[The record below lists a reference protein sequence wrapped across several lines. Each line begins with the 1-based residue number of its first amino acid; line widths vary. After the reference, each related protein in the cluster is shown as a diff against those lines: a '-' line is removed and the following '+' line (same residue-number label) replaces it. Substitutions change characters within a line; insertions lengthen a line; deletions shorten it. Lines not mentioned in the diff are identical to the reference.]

1 MLTCKADKPYLTKG
15 KFYMKNL
22 KINEERNE
30 NDVIGVTLIDKVR
43 KNKVVIGICSSLV
56 IAITAAMI
64 TVSGATTSPA
74 TGEDGVIATPVAE
87 TMLITTPITTTTTK
101 VSSSSTTSTTTS
113 LTTSTSKE
121 TTETTTTTTA
131 STTEKI
137 MTTIEEPI
145 VVGNNPIEDVDETV
159 VEVNT
164 YVEDNTTTTTPAV
177 EYFVYKPSSCYVHK
191 NTCRWVDSTC
201 YEITSTD
208 GIESRKC
215 SECNPDIEIV
225 SEYTTPAPVAV
236 SNTSGLTSLNYI
248 TDEERI
254 MLCNV
259 VGGEY
264 GSDWVSLYD
273 KACVV
278 AVVMNRYY
286 DGGWQGAGRDN
297 TISNILS
304 APGQFAGYY
313 ANTTYN
319 SNVTQS
325 CKDAVEYY
333 FENQSLFPHY
343 ISFWG
348 DGTYNHFS

>member
-1 MLTCKADKPYLTKG
+1 
-15 KFYMKNL
+15 MKNL

-30 NDVIGVTLIDKVR
+30 NVVRIKLIDKVR
-43 KNKVVIGICSSLV
+43 KNKTVIGVCSGII
-56 IAITAAMI
+56 IAITATVI
-64 TVSGATTSPA
+64 TVSGATTPVV
-74 TGEDGVIATPVAE
+74 GEDGVIVTTVTE
-87 TMLITTPITTTTTK
+87 TMLTTTSITTTTTTTK

-121 TTETTTTTTA
+121 TTETTTTTA
-131 STTEKI
+131 ESTTEEI
-137 MTTIEEPI
+137 ITTTEEVI
-145 VVGNNPIEDVDETV
+145 VDDDIPEEDVDEEAA
-159 VEVNT
+159 VEVDT
-164 YVEDNTTTTTPAV
+164 YIEDDTTETTSTD
-177 EYFVYKPSSCYVHK
+177 EYVVYKPSTCYVHK

-208 GIESRKC
+208 GIESHKC
-215 SECNPDIEIV
+215 SECDPDIEIV
-225 SEYTTPAPVAV
+225 SEYVAPTPVV
-236 SNTSGLTSLNYI
+236 SNSSGLTSLNYI
-248 TDEERI
+248 TDAERI

-286 DGGWQGAGRDN
+286 DGGWQGSGREN
-297 TISNILS
+297 TISNILT

-333 FENQSLFPHY
+333 FENQFLFPHY

-348 DGTYNHFS
+348 DGTYNYFK

>member
-1 MLTCKADKPYLTKG
+1 
-15 KFYMKNL
+15 MKNL

-30 NDVIGVTLIDKVR
+30 NSVVRTKLIDKIR
-43 KNKVVIGICSSLV
+43 NNKVAIGICSGFV
-56 IAITAAMI
+56 VAVAVTMITA
-64 TVSGATTSPA
+64 SGTTTPA
-74 TGEDGVIATPVAE
+74 AGEDGVIATPVAE
-87 TMLITTPITTTTTK
+87 TMLTTTPITTTSR
-101 VSSSSTTSTTTS
+101 VSSSFTTSTTTTS

-121 TTETTTTTTA
+121 TTETTTTTTE
-131 STTEKI
+131 STTEEI
-137 MTTIEEPI
+137 ITTTEEPI
-145 VVGNNPIEDVDETV
+145 ISDDIPEEDVDEAA
-159 VEVNT
+159 VEVDT
-164 YVEDNTTTTTPAV
+164 YIEDDTTTATSTV
-177 EYFVYKPSSCYVHK
+177 EYFVYKPSTYYVHK

-208 GIESRKC
+208 SIKSRKC
-215 SECNPDIEIV
+215 SECDPDIEIV
-225 SEYTTPAPVAV
+225 SEYVAPTPVV
-236 SNTSGLTSLNYI
+236 SNSSGLTSLNYI
-248 TDEERI
+248 TDAERI

-286 DGGWQGAGRDN
+286 DGGWQGAGRAN
-297 TISNILS
+297 TISNVLT
-304 APGQFAGYY
+304 APGQFAVHY

-348 DGTYNHFS
+348 DGTCNHFS

>member
-1 MLTCKADKPYLTKG
+1 
-15 KFYMKNL
+15 MKNL

-30 NDVIGVTLIDKVR
+30 NVVRLKLIDKVR
-43 KNKVVIGICSSLV
+43 KNKTLTGICSGIV
-56 IAITAAMI
+56 MAITATAI
-64 TVSGATTSPA
+64 TVSGAITPA
-74 TGEDGVIATPVAE
+74 VGEDGVIV
-87 TMLITTPITTTTTK
+87 TTVTTEAVLTTTSITTTTTN
-101 VSSSSTTSTTTS
+101 VLSSSTTSTTTS
-113 LTTSTSKE
+113 LTTSTSKG
-121 TTETTTTTTA
+121 TTETTTTTTE
-131 STTEKI
+131 STTEEI
-137 MTTIEEPI
+137 ITTTEEEAI
-145 VVGNNPIEDVDETV
+145 VDDDIPEEDVDEV
-159 VEVNT
+159 VEVDT
-164 YVEDNTTTTTPAV
+164 YIEDDTTTKTSV
-177 EYFVYKPSSCYVHK
+177 DEYIVYKPSTYYVHK
-191 NTCRWVDSTC
+191 NTCRWVDETC

-215 SECNPDIEIV
+215 SECDPDIEIV
-225 SEYTTPAPVAV
+225 SEYVAHTPVV
-236 SNTSGLTSLNYI
+236 SNSSGLTSLNYI
-248 TDEERI
+248 TDVERI

-304 APGQFAGYY
+304 APGQFDGYY
-313 ANTTYN
+313 ANITYN

-333 FENQSLFPHY
+333 FENQSIFPHY

>member
-1 MLTCKADKPYLTKG
+1 
-15 KFYMKNL
+15 MKNL

-30 NDVIGVTLIDKVR
+30 NCVVRLKLIDKVR
-43 KNKVVIGICSSLV
+43 KNKTLTGICSGIV
-56 IAITAAMI
+56 MAITATAI
-64 TVSGATTSPA
+64 TVSGATTPA
-74 TGEDGVIATPVAE
+74 VGEDGVMV
-87 TMLITTPITTTTTK
+87 TTVTEAVLTTTSITTTTTTK
-101 VSSSSTTSTTTS
+101 ASSSSTTSTTTS
-113 LTTSTSKE
+113 LTTSTSKG
-121 TTETTTTTTA
+121 TTETTTTTTET
-131 STTEKI
+131 TTEEI
-137 MTTIEEPI
+137 ITTTEEEVI
-145 VVGNNPIEDVDETV
+145 VDDDIPEEEDVDEV
-159 VEVNT
+159 VEVDT
-164 YVEDNTTTTTPAV
+164 YIEDDTTTTTSV
-177 EYFVYKPSSCYVHK
+177 DEYIVYKPSTYYVHK
-191 NTCRWVDSTC
+191 NTCRWVDETC

-215 SECNPDIEIV
+215 SECDPDIEIV
-225 SEYTTPAPVAV
+225 SEYVAPTPVV
-236 SNTSGLTSLNYI
+236 SNSSGLTSLNYI
-248 TDEERI
+248 TDAERI

-333 FENQSLFPHY
+333 FENQSIFPHY